1 LVAEKDTVL
10 KNSDNKVA
18 YELNYENNL
27 DKAIADDSD
36 RALIKRVLELLD
48 GCKGRRNSFD

>member
-1 LVAEKDTVL
+1 LVAKKDTVL

-27 DKAIADDSD
+27 DKAIVDDSD
-36 RALIKRVLELLD
+36 RALIKRILELLAD
-48 GCKGRRNSFD
+48 AKAEEIV

>member
-1 LVAEKDTVL
+1 LVADKDTVL

-27 DKAIADDSD
+27 
-36 RALIKRVLELLD
+36 
-48 GCKGRRNSFD
+48 